1 MRAATIL
8 FKPIEDEET
17 KTYEDFLIMADPV
30 LSQLVTV
37 ESDLSEQIEQLE
49 AQLNQLQI
57 KRKELLSVIDIFNN
71 DAIGKDTSDQ
81 GGSEPPPDDR
91 QTASDEETSDLAD
104 TNAKTKSI
112 AKAKPGRKSKPAGS
126 STKKRKKDGRAAVW
140 QKYVQTQ
147 YKNLALPEAV
157 SSVIRSQPS
166 EIFKIVDIMSSIFK
180 ESMPKTYYLKARNRI
195 SNILSAGAR
204 DGTWY
209 RGRNGRYS
217 QSERVTKE

>member
-1 MRAATIL
+1 
-8 FKPIEDEET
+8 
-17 KTYEDFLIMADPV
+17 MADPV

-37 ESDLSEQIEQLE
+37 ESDLTGQIEQLE
-49 AQLNQLQI
+49 AQLNQLQT
-57 KRKELLSVIDIFNN
+57 KRKELLSVIDMFNN
-71 DAIGKDTSDQ
+71 DAIGKDASDQ
-81 GGSEPPPDDR
+81 GGSEQPPPDES
-91 QTASDEETSDLAD
+91 QTASDEETADLAE
-104 TNAKTKSI
+104 TKSAKTEATSTATKST
-112 AKAKPGRKSKPAGS
+112 ARSKPGRKPKSVGS
-126 STKKRKKDGRAAVW
+126 LTRKKKKDGRAAVW

-217 QSERVTKE
+217 QSEHVTKE